1 MRLGWSVLCR
11 GYTEHGDGSLS
22 LARVFA
28 DSKLEVSVTEPP
40 PTKVTLSPTII
51 LISHWFAESDLD
63 LERYPAILRILAP
76 EDNQILEEWHFSID
90 FFQSNS
96 RLVVFQLEELT
107 FVGDG
112 LYEFH
117 VEALEYGEWSI
128 ISRNSLYVSKTVK

>member
-22 LARVFA
+22 LERVFA
-28 DSKLEVSVTEPP
+28 DSILEVSVTEPP
-40 PTKVTLSPTII
+40 PTHVSLSPAII
-51 LISHWFAESDLD
+51 LISHWFSESDLD

-76 EDNQILEEWHFSID
+76 EDNQILEVWHFSID

-96 RLVVFQLEELT
+96 RLVVFQLDALS

-112 LYEFH
+112 LYEIH
-117 VEALEYGEWSI
+117 VEVLEYGEWNI

>member
-11 GYTEHGDGSLS
+11 DYTLHEDGSLS
-22 LARVFA
+22 LERVYA

-40 PTKVTLSPTII
+40 PAQVSLSPAII
-51 LISHWFAESDLD
+51 LISHWFPETDLD
-63 LERYPAILRILAP
+63 LNRYPAILRIVAP

-90 FFQSNS
+90 FLQTDF
-96 RLVVFQLEELT
+96 RLAIFHITELT

-117 VEALEYGEWSI
+117 IEVLEYGEWNI
-128 ISRNSLYVSKTVK
+128 MSRNSLYVSKTVS

>member
-11 GYTEHGDGSLS
+11 DFIVHDDGSLS
-22 LARVFA
+22 LERVYA

-40 PTKVTLSPTII
+40 PTQVSLSPAII
-51 LISHWFAESDLD
+51 LISHWFPETDLD
-63 LERYPAILRILAP
+63 PRRYPAILRIVAP

-90 FFQSNS
+90 FLHTDF
-96 RLVVFQLEELT
+96 RLAIFHIDELT

-117 VEALEYGEWSI
+117 IEVLEYGEWNI
-128 ISRNSLYVSKTVK
+128 MSRNSLYVSNTVL